1 MRASQRRDAG
11 LDALDADGSPAVVAT
26 RALHIDAWRA
36 LAAQP
41 VAAPGCAQQVR
52 LQIWAYPPAFTGVGA
67 VVDPLSLYLS
77 LQGKRGH
84 DSDALDL
91 RVEQALA
98 TAQHA

>member
-1 MRASQRRDAG
+1 M
-11 LDALDADGSPAVVAT
+11 VTT

-41 VAAPGCAQQVR
+41 VDAHGCAQQAR
-52 LQIWAYPPAFTGVGA
+52 LQVWAYPPAFTGGGA

-84 DSDALDL
+84 DSDALER